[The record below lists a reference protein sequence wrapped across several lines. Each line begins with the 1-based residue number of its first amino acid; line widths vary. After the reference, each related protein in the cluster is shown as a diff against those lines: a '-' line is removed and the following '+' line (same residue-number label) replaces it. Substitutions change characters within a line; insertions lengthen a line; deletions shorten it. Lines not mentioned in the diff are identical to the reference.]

1 MIARRI
7 VLHLLFVPVISG
19 LVPFTSQLRYSF
31 RPEVVLR
38 ASPVL
43 EQEALDIELLNQ
55 TNDVPVKNIQGI
67 ASPVA
72 VTPFDVMTT
81 ISLGENAEYRRG
93 LITILGI
100 TFLFAS
106 NSPVL
111 HVAFMETAPP
121 PVVLLNAAISIVA
134 LIGLIFGGSILESST
149 TLSSTL
155 EPDESSTMRAGL
167 ELGLWKFLGTTANLA
182 GLSMTTA
189 SHGAFLIQLTTLIV
203 PVVQGCMGVPIP
215 RRIQVAVMLAL
226 SGVFLFTQDLNSVSA
241 SHTEASLG
249 DSLCVIAAIFYA
261 TYDLRLFQWGKKV
274 SPRVLITGK
283 IATQAI
289 LSIILLCL
297 CGYQESVEYILKN
310 VSNSYL
316 LIAVVL
322 WSGIA
327 VNAIAP
333 FLQVGG
339 QQAVGPTRC
348 QTIYASQPLWASI
361 LCFCFLGETVGP
373 QGMIGGA
380 AFLVALYLAATAEA
394 PDPNCGK
401 KNCEV

>member
-149 TLSSTL
+149 TLPSTL